1 MFTRAYGL
9 ADFFGPEFN
18 NAMKDRFVSNA
29 AYFDFV
35 SRLPPS
41 FAPGERNQY
50 CNGCY
55 IALGYTRR
63 EGDGTLRSNLAMHGV
78 TGSAAGGGYST
89 VLDLLTYAT
98 AVRAGPP
105 PNASGR
111 RSPTLSRARVGLLP
125 ATTAEARGSRNP
137 AYDQFGG

>member
-18 NAMKDRFVSNA
+18 NATKDRFVSNA

-78 TGSAAGGGYST
+78 TGLGIAGGAPGTNATLEAWSEWVVV
-89 VLDLLTYAT
+89 VLSNFD
-98 AVRAGPP
+98 PP
-105 PNASGR
+105 
-111 RSPTLSRARVGLLP
+111 
-125 ATTAEARGSRNP
+125 TAERIGTALANALAR
-137 AYDQFGG
+137 

>member
-18 NAMKDRFVSNA
+18 NATKDRVVSNA
-29 AYFDFV
+29 AYFAFV

-55 IALGYTRR
+55 IAPGYTRR
-63 EGDGTLRSNLAMHGV
+63 EGDGTLRSNLTMHGF
-78 TGSAAGGGYST
+78 TGLGIAGGVPGTNAILEAWSEWVVV
-89 VLDLLTYAT
+89 VLSNFD
-98 AVRAGPP
+98 PP
-105 PNASGR
+105 
-111 RSPTLSRARVGLLP
+111 
-125 ATTAEARGSRNP
+125 TAERIGTALANALAR
-137 AYDQFGG
+137 